1 MKRTPWISW
10 RLYFLTIPIDV
21 IVLLLSGDHAST
33 GSNDFLNW
41 AILALLAH
49 ASIAPV
55 MAIALFFTSKFNTWK
70 SDLSAL
76 LALGAVRGIAINIG
90 FEILELEPK
99 VSFLQKVVNSTISLP
114 LWFIGLAVFF
124 ESRRQFQR
132 EFEALFLRSIR
143 KEQVSMEQKN
153 VELSRV
159 HDGELIKHL
168 QSVTWELA
176 SEIEEVLNLP
186 TFQGNYSK
194 QLRNIQE
201 LIKKELRPVS
211 AQLWNESTLST
222 PQLSIMALIRIS
234 LLGQQLRVV
243 LASFF
248 FAPYIFIGLYGSQG
262 LKLAAVETVF
272 ATCFNILIF
281 LACERL
287 LKLGIWNR
295 KLANLFILGSSFL
308 APFLTI
314 LFLLP
319 ENLFWTDKVA
329 TIFLYQLFLTAS
341 HVLLLLGFNLYKLLS
356 KQRSAV
362 LHHLEEIIRSES
374 SAPISQADLTAA
386 GELDLA
392 RYLHGELQ
400 AGLVATSLLLE
411 RASKTGDA
419 DLAKHALRS
428 AVDLLRQDH
437 ARVSQSRISSPKAR
451 LEKVSS
457 GWQGIAEVT
466 IALDRIDEV
475 ETSFLNDVIALIDE
489 AVSNAVRHAGASVI
503 SVEGKLVGVFL
514 DIEII
519 SDGSSMTHNAAGLG
533 TKLFT
538 ELATSWDYSRV
549 GDKNSLKF
557 TVRAS
562 N

>member
-1 MKRTPWISW
+1 
-10 RLYFLTIPIDV
+10 
-21 IVLLLSGDHAST
+21 LLSGDHAST

-55 MAIALFFTSKFNTWK
+55 IAIALFFTSRFNTWK

-76 LALGAVRGIAINIG
+76 LVLGAVRGIAINIG
-90 FEILELEPK
+90 FEILELEAK
-99 VSFLQKVVNSTISLP
+99 VSFIQKVINSTISLP

-243 LASFF
+243 LASLF

-272 ATCFNILIF
+272 ATCFNLLIF

-329 TIFLYQLFLTAS
+329 TIFLYQLFLTTS
-341 HVLLLLGFNLYKLLS
+341 HMLLLLGFNLYKLLS

-411 RASKTGDA
+411 RASKTDDA

-451 LEKVSS
+451 LEKISS

-466 IALDRIDEV
+466 IALDRIEEV
-475 ETSFLNDVIALIDE
+475 DTSFLNDVIALIDE

-503 SVEGKLVGVFL
+503 SVEGKLAGVFL

-549 GDKNSLKF
+549 GEKNFLKF
-557 TVRAS
+557 RVRAS

>member
-1 MKRTPWISW
+1 
-10 RLYFLTIPIDV
+10 
-21 IVLLLSGDHAST
+21 LLSGDHAST

-55 MAIALFFTSKFNTWK
+55 MAIALLLTSKINTWK
-70 SDLSAL
+70 ADFLGL
-76 LALGAVRGIAINIG
+76 LVLGAVRGVAINIG

-99 VSFLQKVVNSTISLP
+99 VSFIQKILNSTISLP

-243 LASFF
+243 LASLF

-329 TIFLYQLFLTAS
+329 TIFLYQLFLTTS
-341 HVLLLLGFNLYKLLS
+341 HMLLLLGFNLYKLLS

-411 RASKTGDA
+411 RASKTDDA

-451 LEKVSS
+451 LEKISS

-466 IALDRIDEV
+466 IALDRIEEV
-475 ETSFLNDVIALIDE
+475 DTSFLNDVIALIDE

-503 SVEGKLVGVFL
+503 SVEGKLAGVFL

-549 GDKNSLKF
+549 GEKNFLKF
-557 TVRAS
+557 RVRAS

>member
-1 MKRTPWISW
+1 MKRTPWVSW

-55 MAIALFFTSKFNTWK
+55 IAIALFFTSRFNTWK

-76 LALGAVRGIAINIG
+76 LVLGAVRGIAINIG
-90 FEILELEPK
+90 FEILELEAK
-99 VSFLQKVVNSTISLP
+99 VSFIQKVINSTISLP

-243 LASFF
+243 LASLF

-272 ATCFNILIF
+272 ATCFNLLIF

-329 TIFLYQLFLTAS
+329 TIFLYQLFLTTS
-341 HVLLLLGFNLYKLLS
+341 HMLLLLGFNLYKLLS

-411 RASKTGDA
+411 RASKTDDA

-451 LEKVSS
+451 LEKISS

-466 IALDRIDEV
+466 IALDRIEEV
-475 ETSFLNDVIALIDE
+475 DTSFLNDVIALIDE

-503 SVEGKLVGVFL
+503 SVEGKLAGVFL

-549 GDKNSLKF
+549 GEKNFLKF
-557 TVRAS
+557 RVRAS

>member
-1 MKRTPWISW
+1 
-10 RLYFLTIPIDV
+10 
-21 IVLLLSGDHAST
+21 LLSGDHAST

-55 MAIALFFTSKFNTWK
+55 IAIALFFTSRFNTWK

-76 LALGAVRGIAINIG
+76 LVLGAVRGIAINIG

-99 VSFLQKVVNSTISLP
+99 VSFIQKVINSTISLP

-132 EFEALFLRSIR
+132 EFKALFMRSIR
-143 KEQVSMEQKN
+143 EEQVSMEQKN

-159 HDGELIKHL
+159 NDGEPIKHL

-176 SEIEEVLNLP
+176 GEIEEVLNLP
-186 TFQGNYSK
+186 TSQGNYSK
-194 QLRNIQE
+194 QIRKIQE
-201 LIKKELRPVS
+201 LIKRELKPVS
-211 AQLWNESTLST
+211 THLWNESTLST

-234 LLGQQLRVV
+234 LLGQRLRVIF
-243 LASFF
+243 ASVF

-262 LKLAAVETVF
+262 LKLAAIETVF

-287 LKLGIWNR
+287 HKLGVWNR
-295 KLANLFILGSSFL
+295 RLTNLFILGSSFFG
-308 APFLTI
+308 PFLTI

-319 ENLFWTDKVA
+319 ESFFWTDKVA
-329 TIFLYQLFLTAS
+329 TIFLYQLFLTTS

-356 KQRSAV
+356 QQRSAV
-362 LHHLEEIIRSES
+362 LHHLEEIIRSDS
-374 SAPISQADLTAA
+374 FTPISQADLTAA

-411 RASKTGDA
+411 RASKTDDA

-437 ARVSQSRISSPKAR
+437 ARFSQSRISSPKAR

-475 ETSFLNDVIALIDE
+475 ETSFLNDVIVLIDE

-503 SVEGKLVGVFL
+503 SVEGKLAGVFL

-549 GDKNSLKF
+549 GEKNFLKF
-557 TVRAS
+557 RVRAS

>member
-1 MKRTPWISW
+1 VKRTPWISW

-55 MAIALFFTSKFNTWK
+55 MAIALFFTSKFNSWK

-143 KEQVSMEQKN
+143 KEQVSLEQKN

-159 HDGELIKHL
+159 RDGEPIKHL

-176 SEIEEVLNLP
+176 GEIDDVLNLP
-186 TFQGNYSK
+186 TSQGNYSK
-194 QLRNIQE
+194 QIRNIQE

-222 PQLSIMALIRIS
+222 PQLSITALIRIS

-243 LASFF
+243 LASLF

-295 KLANLFILGSSFL
+295 KRANLFILGSSFL

-319 ENLFWTDKVA
+319 ESLFWTDKVA
-329 TIFLYQLFLTAS
+329 TIFLYQLFLTTS

-386 GELDLA
+386 GELDFA

-466 IALDRIDEV
+466 IALDWIDEV

-503 SVEGKLVGVFL
+503 SVEGKVVGVFL

-549 GDKNSLKF
+549 GEKNFLKF
-557 TVRAS
+557 RVRAS

>member
-55 MAIALFFTSKFNTWK
+55 MAIALFFTSKFNSWK

-143 KEQVSMEQKN
+143 KEQVSLEQKN

-159 HDGELIKHL
+159 RDGEPIKHL

-243 LASFF
+243 LASLF

-287 LKLGIWNR
+287 LELGIWNR
-295 KLANLFILGSSFL
+295 TRANLFILGSSFL

-319 ENLFWTDKVA
+319 ESLFWTDKVA
-329 TIFLYQLFLTAS
+329 TIFLYQLFLTTS

-549 GDKNSLKF
+549 GEKNFLKF
-557 TVRAS
+557 RVRAS

>member
-21 IVLLLSGDHAST
+21 VVLLLSGDHAST

-49 ASIAPV
+49 ASIAPA
-55 MAIALFFTSKFNTWK
+55 MAIALFFTSKFNSWK

-143 KEQVSMEQKN
+143 KEQVSLEQKN

-159 HDGELIKHL
+159 RDGEPIKHL

-176 SEIEEVLNLP
+176 GEIDDILNLP
-186 TFQGNYSK
+186 TSQGNYSK
-194 QLRNIQE
+194 QIRNIQE

-222 PQLSIMALIRIS
+222 PQLSITALIRIS

-243 LASFF
+243 LASLF

-287 LKLGIWNR
+287 LELGIWNR
-295 KLANLFILGSSFL
+295 KRANLFILGSSFL

-319 ENLFWTDKVA
+319 ESLFWTDKVA

>member
-55 MAIALFFTSKFNTWK
+55 IAIALFFTSRFNTWK

-76 LALGAVRGIAINIG
+76 LVLGAVRGIAINIG

-99 VSFLQKVVNSTISLP
+99 VSFIQKVINSTISLP

-132 EFEALFLRSIR
+132 EFEALFMRSIR
-143 KEQVSMEQKN
+143 EEQVSMEQKN

-159 HDGELIKHL
+159 NDGEPIKHL

-176 SEIEEVLNLP
+176 GEIEEVLNLP
-186 TFQGNYSK
+186 TSQGNYSK
-194 QLRNIQE
+194 QIRKIQE
-201 LIKKELRPVS
+201 LIKRELKPLS
-211 AQLWNESTLST
+211 THLWNESTLST

-234 LLGQQLRVV
+234 LLGQRLRVIFV
-243 LASFF
+243 SLL

-262 LKLAAVETVF
+262 LKLAAIETVF

-287 LKLGIWNR
+287 HKLGVWNR
-295 KLANLFILGSSFL
+295 RLTNLFILGSSFFG
-308 APFLTI
+308 PFLTI

-319 ENLFWTDKVA
+319 ESFFWIDKVA
-329 TIFLYQLFLTAS
+329 TIFLYQLFLTTS

-356 KQRSAV
+356 QQRSAV
-362 LHHLEEIIRSES
+362 LHHLEEIIRSDS
-374 SAPISQADLTAA
+374 FAPISQADLTAA

-411 RASKTGDA
+411 RASKTDDA

-437 ARVSQSRISSPKAR
+437 ARVSQSRISPPKAR
-451 LEKVSS
+451 LEKISS
-457 GWQGIAEVT
+457 GWKGIAEVT
-466 IALDRIDEV
+466 IALDRIEEV
-475 ETSFLNDVIALIDE
+475 DTSFLNDVIALIDE

-503 SVEGKLVGVFL
+503 SVDGKLAGAFL

>member
-1 MKRTPWISW
+1 
-10 RLYFLTIPIDV
+10 
-21 IVLLLSGDHAST
+21 LLSGDHAST

-143 KEQVSMEQKN
+143 KEQVSLEQKN

-159 HDGELIKHL
+159 RDGEPIKHL

-176 SEIEEVLNLP
+176 GEIDDVLNLP
-186 TFQGNYSK
+186 TSQGNYSK
-194 QLRNIQE
+194 QIRNIQE

-211 AQLWNESTLST
+211 AQLWNESSLST
-222 PQLSIMALIRIS
+222 PQLSITALIRIS

-243 LASFF
+243 LASLF

-295 KLANLFILGSSFL
+295 KRANLIILGSSFL

-314 LFLLP
+314 LFVLP
-319 ENLFWTDKVA
+319 ESLFWTDKVA
-329 TIFLYQLFLTAS
+329 TMFLYQLFLTTS

-519 SDGSSMTHNAAGLG
+519 SDGSSLTHNAAGLG

>member
-1 MKRTPWISW
+1 VKRTPWISW

-41 AILALLAH
+41 GILALMAH

-55 MAIALFFTSKFNTWK
+55 MTIALFFTSRFNSWK
-70 SDLSAL
+70 LDLLAL
-76 LALGAVRGIAINIG
+76 LTLGAVRGIAINVG

-99 VSFLQKVVNSTISLP
+99 VSFMQKVVNSTISLP
-114 LWFIGLAVFF
+114 LWFIGLAVLF

-143 KEQVSMEQKN
+143 KEQVSIEQKN

-159 HDGELIKHL
+159 HDGEPIKHL

-176 SEIEEVLNLP
+176 GEIEEVLNLP
-186 TFQGNYSK
+186 NSQGDYSK
-194 QLRNIQE
+194 QIRKIQE
-201 LIKKELRPVS
+201 LIKRELRPVS
-211 AQLWNESTLST
+211 AHLWNESTLST
-222 PQLSIMALIRIS
+222 PQLSIIALIRIS
-234 LLGQQLRVV
+234 LLGQKLRVIF
-243 LASFF
+243 ASLF

-262 LKLAAVETVF
+262 LKLAAIETVF

-287 LKLGIWNR
+287 HKLRMWNR
-295 KLANLFILGSSFL
+295 KITNLFILGSSFL
-308 APFLTI
+308 LPFLTI

-319 ENLFWTDKVA
+319 EGFFWTDKVA
-329 TIFLYQLFLTAS
+329 TIFLYQLFLTTS

-356 KQRSAV
+356 QQRSAV
-362 LHHLEEIIRSES
+362 LHHLEEIIRSDS
-374 SAPISQADLTAA
+374 FAPISQADLTAA

-411 RASKTGDA
+411 RASKTDDA

-451 LEKVSS
+451 LEKISS

-466 IALDRIDEV
+466 IALDRIEEV
-475 ETSFLNDVIALIDE
+475 DTSFLNDVIALIDE

-503 SVEGKLVGVFL
+503 SVEGKLAGAFL

-538 ELATSWDYSRV
+538 ELAASWDYSRV

>member
-1 MKRTPWISW
+1 
-10 RLYFLTIPIDV
+10 
-21 IVLLLSGDHAST
+21 
-33 GSNDFLNW
+33 
-41 AILALLAH
+41 
-49 ASIAPV
+49 
-55 MAIALFFTSKFNTWK
+55 
-70 SDLSAL
+70 
-76 LALGAVRGIAINIG
+76 
-90 FEILELEPK
+90 
-99 VSFLQKVVNSTISLP
+99 
-114 LWFIGLAVFF
+114 
-124 ESRRQFQR
+124 
-132 EFEALFLRSIR
+132 
-143 KEQVSMEQKN
+143 
-153 VELSRV
+153 
-159 HDGELIKHL
+159 
-168 QSVTWELA
+168 
-176 SEIEEVLNLP
+176 
-186 TFQGNYSK
+186 
-194 QLRNIQE
+194 
-201 LIKKELRPVS
+201 
-211 AQLWNESTLST
+211 
-222 PQLSIMALIRIS
+222 
-234 LLGQQLRVV
+234 
-243 LASFF
+243 
-248 FAPYIFIGLYGSQG
+248 

-319 ENLFWTDKVA
+319 ESFFWTDKVA
-329 TIFLYQLFLTAS
+329 TIFLYQLFLTTS
-341 HVLLLLGFNLYKLLS
+341 HMLLLLGFNLYKLLS

-411 RASKTGDA
+411 RASKKDDA

-437 ARVSQSRISSPKAR
+437 ARVSQSRISSPKDR
-451 LEKVSS
+451 LEKISS

-466 IALDRIDEV
+466 IALDRIEEV
-475 ETSFLNDVIALIDE
+475 DTSFLNDVIALIDE

-503 SVEGKLVGVFL
+503 SVEGKLAGVFL

-549 GDKNSLKF
+549 GEKNFLKF
-557 TVRAS
+557 RVRAS

>member
-143 KEQVSMEQKN
+143 KEQVSLEQKN

-159 HDGELIKHL
+159 RDGEPIKHL

-176 SEIEEVLNLP
+176 GEIDDVLNLP
-186 TFQGNYSK
+186 TSQGNYSK
-194 QLRNIQE
+194 QIRNIQE

-211 AQLWNESTLST
+211 AQLWNESSLST
-222 PQLSIMALIRIS
+222 PQLSITALIRIS

-243 LASFF
+243 LASLF

-295 KLANLFILGSSFL
+295 KRANLIILGSSFL

-314 LFLLP
+314 LFVLP
-319 ENLFWTDKVA
+319 ESLFWTDKVA
-329 TIFLYQLFLTAS
+329 TMFLYQLFLTTS

-475 ETSFLNDVIALIDE
+475 ETSFLNDVIVLIDE

-549 GDKNSLKF
+549 GEKNFLKF
-557 TVRAS
+557 RVRAS

>member
-99 VSFLQKVVNSTISLP
+99 VSFIQKILNSTISLP

-243 LASFF
+243 LASLF

-329 TIFLYQLFLTAS
+329 TIFLYQLFLTTS
-341 HVLLLLGFNLYKLLS
+341 HMLLLLGFNLYKLLS

-411 RASKTGDA
+411 RASKTDDA

-451 LEKVSS
+451 LEKISS

-466 IALDRIDEV
+466 IALDRIEEV
-475 ETSFLNDVIALIDE
+475 DTSFLNDVIALIDE

-503 SVEGKLVGVFL
+503 SVEGKLAGVFL

-519 SDGSSMTHNAAGLG
+519 SDGSSMTQNAAGLG

-549 GDKNSLKF
+549 GEKNFLKF
-557 TVRAS
+557 RVRAS

>member
-55 MAIALFFTSKFNTWK
+55 LAIALFCTSKFNTWK

-143 KEQVSMEQKN
+143 KEQVSIEQKN

-159 HDGELIKHL
+159 RDGEPIKHL

-176 SEIEEVLNLP
+176 GEIDDVLNLP
-186 TFQGNYSK
+186 TSQGNYSK
-194 QLRNIQE
+194 QIRNIQE

-222 PQLSIMALIRIS
+222 PQLSITALIRIS

-243 LASFF
+243 LASLF

-287 LKLGIWNR
+287 LELGIWNR
-295 KLANLFILGSSFL
+295 KRANLFILGSSFL

-314 LFLLP
+314 LFVLP
-319 ENLFWTDKVA
+319 ESLFWTDKVA
-329 TIFLYQLFLTAS
+329 TMFLYQLFLTTS

-549 GDKNSLKF
+549 GEKNFLKF
-557 TVRAS
+557 RVRAS

>member
-1 MKRTPWISW
+1 VKRTPWISW

-99 VSFLQKVVNSTISLP
+99 VSFIQKILNSTISLP

-243 LASFF
+243 LASLF

-319 ENLFWTDKVA
+319 ENFFWTDKVA
-329 TIFLYQLFLTAS
+329 TIFLYQLFLTTS
-341 HVLLLLGFNLYKLLS
+341 HMLLLLGFNLYKLLS
-356 KQRSAV
+356 QQRSAV
-362 LHHLEEIIRSES
+362 LHHLEEIIRSDS
-374 SAPISQADLTAA
+374 FATISQADLTAA

-411 RASKTGDA
+411 RASKTDDA

-451 LEKVSS
+451 LEKISS

-466 IALDRIDEV
+466 IALDRIEGVD
-475 ETSFLNDVIALIDE
+475 TSFLNDVIALIDE

-503 SVEGKLVGVFL
+503 SVEGKLAGVFL

-549 GDKNSLKF
+549 GEKNFLKF
-557 TVRAS
+557 RVRAS

>member
-1 MKRTPWISW
+1 
-10 RLYFLTIPIDV
+10 
-21 IVLLLSGDHAST
+21 LLSGDHAST

-143 KEQVSMEQKN
+143 KEQVSLEQKN

-159 HDGELIKHL
+159 RDGEPIKHL

-176 SEIEEVLNLP
+176 GEIDDVLNLP
-186 TFQGNYSK
+186 TSQGNYSK
-194 QLRNIQE
+194 QIRNIQE

-211 AQLWNESTLST
+211 AQLWNESSLST
-222 PQLSIMALIRIS
+222 PQLSITALIRIS

-243 LASFF
+243 LASLF

-295 KLANLFILGSSFL
+295 KRANLIILGSSFL

-314 LFLLP
+314 LFVLP
-319 ENLFWTDKVA
+319 ESLFWTDKVA
-329 TIFLYQLFLTAS
+329 TMFLYQLFLTTS

-549 GDKNSLKF
+549 GEKNFLKF
-557 TVRAS
+557 RVRAS

>member
-1 MKRTPWISW
+1 VKRTPWISW

-41 AILALLAH
+41 AVLALFAH

-55 MAIALFFTSKFNTWK
+55 TAIALFFASKFNTWK

-76 LALGAVRGIAINIG
+76 VALGAVRGIAINMG

-99 VSFLQKVVNSTISLP
+99 VSFMQKVVNSTISLP

-132 EFEALFLRSIR
+132 EFEALFLRAIR

-153 VELSRV
+153 VELSQV
-159 HDGELIKHL
+159 HDGEPIKHL

-176 SEIEEVLNLP
+176 GEIEEVLNLP
-186 TFQGNYSK
+186 AAQGDYPK
-194 QLRNIQE
+194 QIRRIQE
-201 LIKKELRPVS
+201 LIKKELKPVS
-211 AQLWNESTLST
+211 AHLWNESTLST

-234 LLGQQLRVV
+234 LLGHQLRVV

-262 LKLAAVETVF
+262 LKLAAIETVF

-281 LACERL
+281 LAFERL
-287 LKLGIWNR
+287 VELGIWSR

-308 APFLTI
+308 APFVTI

-319 ENLFWTDKVA
+319 ASLFWTDKIA
-329 TIFLYQLFLTAS
+329 TIFLYQLFVTTS

-356 KQRSAV
+356 QQRSAV
-362 LHHLEEIIRSES
+362 LHHLEEIIKGES
-374 SAPISQADLTAA
+374 FAPISQADLTAA

-419 DLAKHALRS
+419 DLAKYALRS

-451 LEKVSS
+451 LEKISS

-466 IALDRIDEV
+466 IALDQIGEV

-489 AVSNAVRHAGASVI
+489 AVSNAVRHAGATAI
-503 SVEGKLVGVFL
+503 SVEGKLTGAFL
-514 DIEII
+514 DIEIL

-549 GDKNSLKF
+549 GDKNFLKF
-557 TVRAS
+557 RVRA
-562 N
+562 NN

>member
-41 AILALLAH
+41 GILALMAH

-55 MAIALFFTSKFNTWK
+55 MTIALFFTSRFNSWK
-70 SDLSAL
+70 LDLLAL
-76 LALGAVRGIAINIG
+76 LTLGAVRGIAINVG

-99 VSFLQKVVNSTISLP
+99 VSFMQKVVNSTISLP
-114 LWFIGLAVFF
+114 LWFIGLAVLF

-143 KEQVSMEQKN
+143 KEQVSIEQKN

-159 HDGELIKHL
+159 HDGEPIKHL

-176 SEIEEVLNLP
+176 GEIEEVLNLP
-186 TFQGNYSK
+186 NSQGDYSK
-194 QLRNIQE
+194 QIRKIQE
-201 LIKKELRPVS
+201 LIKRELRPVS
-211 AQLWNESTLST
+211 AHLWNESTLST
-222 PQLSIMALIRIS
+222 PQLSIIALIRIS
-234 LLGQQLRVV
+234 LLGQKLRVIF
-243 LASFF
+243 ASLF

-262 LKLAAVETVF
+262 LKLAAIETVF

-287 LKLGIWNR
+287 HKLRMWNR
-295 KLANLFILGSSFL
+295 KITNLFILGSSFL
-308 APFLTI
+308 LPFLTI

-319 ENLFWTDKVA
+319 EGFFWTDKVA
-329 TIFLYQLFLTAS
+329 TIFLYQLFLTTS

-356 KQRSAV
+356 QQRSAV
-362 LHHLEEIIRSES
+362 LHHLEEIIRSDS
-374 SAPISQADLTAA
+374 FAPISQADLTAA

-411 RASKTGDA
+411 RASKTDDA

-451 LEKVSS
+451 LEKISS

-466 IALDRIDEV
+466 IALDRIEEV
-475 ETSFLNDVIALIDE
+475 DTSFLNDVIALIDE

-503 SVEGKLVGVFL
+503 SVEGKLAGAFL

-538 ELATSWDYSRV
+538 ELAASWDYSRV

>member
-55 MAIALFFTSKFNTWK
+55 MAIALFFTSKFNSWK

-143 KEQVSMEQKN
+143 KEQVSLEQKN

-159 HDGELIKHL
+159 RDGEPIKHL

-176 SEIEEVLNLP
+176 GEIDDILNLP
-186 TFQGNYSK
+186 TSQGNYSK
-194 QLRNIQE
+194 QIRNIQE

-222 PQLSIMALIRIS
+222 PQLSITALIRIS

-243 LASFF
+243 LASLF

-319 ENLFWTDKVA
+319 ESLFWTDKVA

-549 GDKNSLKF
+549 GEKNFLKF
-557 TVRAS
+557 RVRAS

>member
-1 MKRTPWISW
+1 VKRTPWISW

-99 VSFLQKVVNSTISLP
+99 VSFIQKILNSTISLP

-243 LASFF
+243 LASLF

-329 TIFLYQLFLTAS
+329 TIFLYQLFLTTS
-341 HVLLLLGFNLYKLLS
+341 HMLLLLGFNLYKLLS

-411 RASKTGDA
+411 RASKTDDA

-451 LEKVSS
+451 LEKISS

-466 IALDRIDEV
+466 IALDRIEEV
-475 ETSFLNDVIALIDE
+475 DTSFLNDVIALIDE

-503 SVEGKLVGVFL
+503 SVEGKLAGVFL

-519 SDGSSMTHNAAGLG
+519 SDGSSMTQNAAGLG

-549 GDKNSLKF
+549 GEKNFLKF
-557 TVRAS
+557 RVRAS

>member
-1 MKRTPWISW
+1 VKRTPWISW

-99 VSFLQKVVNSTISLP
+99 VSFIQKILNSTISLP

-243 LASFF
+243 LASLF

-287 LKLGIWNR
+287 LKLGVWNR
-295 KLANLFILGSSFL
+295 KLTNLFMMGSSFL
-308 APFLTI
+308 GPFLTI

-319 ENLFWTDKVA
+319 ESFFWTDKVA
-329 TIFLYQLFLTAS
+329 TIFLYQLFLTTS

-374 SAPISQADLTAA
+374 STPISQADLTAA

-411 RASKTGDA
+411 RASKTDDT

-451 LEKVSS
+451 LEKISS

-466 IALDRIDEV
+466 IALDRIEGVD
-475 ETSFLNDVIALIDE
+475 TSFLNDVIALIDE

-503 SVEGKLVGVFL
+503 SVEGKLAGVFL

-549 GDKNSLKF
+549 GEKNFLKF
-557 TVRAS
+557 RVRAS

>member
-1 MKRTPWISW
+1 VKRTPWISW

-55 MAIALFFTSKFNTWK
+55 IAIALFFTSRFNTWK

-76 LALGAVRGIAINIG
+76 LVLGAFRGIAINIG

-99 VSFLQKVVNSTISLP
+99 VSFIQKVINSTISLP

-132 EFEALFLRSIR
+132 EFEALFMRSIR
-143 KEQVSMEQKN
+143 EEQVSMEQKN

-159 HDGELIKHL
+159 NDGEPIKHL

-176 SEIEEVLNLP
+176 GEIEEVLNLP
-186 TFQGNYSK
+186 TSQGNYSK
-194 QLRNIQE
+194 QIRKIQE
-201 LIKKELRPVS
+201 LIKRELKPVS
-211 AQLWNESTLST
+211 THLWNESTLST

-234 LLGQQLRVV
+234 LLGQRLRVIF
-243 LASFF
+243 ASIF
-248 FAPYIFIGLYGSQG
+248 FAPYIFIGLHGSQG
-262 LKLAAVETVF
+262 LKLAAIETVF

-287 LKLGIWNR
+287 HKLGVWNR
-295 KLANLFILGSSFL
+295 RLTNLFILGSSFFG
-308 APFLTI
+308 PFLTI

-319 ENLFWTDKVA
+319 ESFFWTDKVA
-329 TIFLYQLFLTAS
+329 TIFLYQLFLTTS
-341 HVLLLLGFNLYKLLS
+341 HVLLLLGFNLYQLLS
-356 KQRSAV
+356 QQRSAV
-362 LHHLEEIIRSES
+362 LHHLEEIIRSDS
-374 SAPISQADLTAA
+374 FAPISQADLTAA

-411 RASKTGDA
+411 RASKTDDA

-437 ARVSQSRISSPKAR
+437 ARVSQSKISSPKAR
-451 LEKVSS
+451 LEKISS
-457 GWQGIAEVT
+457 GWKGIAEVT
-466 IALDRIDEV
+466 IALDRIEEV
-475 ETSFLNDVIALIDE
+475 DTSFLNDAIALIDE

-503 SVEGKLVGVFL
+503 SVDGKLAGAFL

>member
-55 MAIALFFTSKFNTWK
+55 MAIALLLTSKINTWK
-70 SDLSAL
+70 ADFLGL
-76 LALGAVRGIAINIG
+76 LVLGAVRGVAINIG

-99 VSFLQKVVNSTISLP
+99 VSFIQKILNSTISLP

-243 LASFF
+243 LASLF

-329 TIFLYQLFLTAS
+329 TIFLYQLFLTTS
-341 HVLLLLGFNLYKLLS
+341 HMLLLLGFNLYKLLS

-411 RASKTGDA
+411 RASKTDDA

-451 LEKVSS
+451 LEKISS

-466 IALDRIDEV
+466 IALDRIEEV
-475 ETSFLNDVIALIDE
+475 DTSFLNDVIALIDE

-503 SVEGKLVGVFL
+503 SVEGKLAGVFL

-549 GDKNSLKF
+549 GEKNFLKF
-557 TVRAS
+557 RVRAS

>member
-10 RLYFLTIPIDV
+10 RLYFFTIPIDV

-55 MAIALFFTSKFNTWK
+55 MAIALFFTSKFNSWK

-143 KEQVSMEQKN
+143 KEQVSIEQKN

-159 HDGELIKHL
+159 RDGEPIKHL

-243 LASFF
+243 LASLF

-319 ENLFWTDKVA
+319 ESLFWTDKVA
-329 TIFLYQLFLTAS
+329 TIFLYQLFLATS
-341 HVLLLLGFNLYKLLS
+341 HVLLLLGFNLYKLLR

-451 LEKVSS
+451 LEKISS

-538 ELATSWDYSRV
+538 ELATSWDYSR
-549 GDKNSLKF
+549 GGEKNFLKF
-557 TVRAS
+557 RVRAS